1 MECICDHCAFAD
13 ACPSAFFPC
22 NKKEC
27 ADCRDM
33 RKKKGDKENERTAVD

>member
-1 MECICDHCAFAD
+1 MECICDHCAFAN
-13 ACPSAFFPC
+13 ACPSAFFPR

-33 RKKKGDKENERTAVD
+33 IREKGGEENG

>member
-33 RKKKGDKENERTAVD
+33 RREKGGEENAAD